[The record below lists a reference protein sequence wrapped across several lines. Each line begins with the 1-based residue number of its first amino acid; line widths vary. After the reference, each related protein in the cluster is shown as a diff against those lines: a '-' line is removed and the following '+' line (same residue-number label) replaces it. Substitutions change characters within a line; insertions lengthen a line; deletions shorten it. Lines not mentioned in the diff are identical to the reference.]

1 MEITYKYPCPR
12 NGIAIGSRIANILT
26 ADVRAATTPR
36 PRAHMI
42 PQTERRTHRRFP
54 LTLPTELKGLTT
66 NLGVVDSET
75 LDVSAGG
82 VLLRVKNPVAVGE
95 NIQFLLKFG
104 PDLTMTSPALLVRF
118 WGTVVRS
125 ERRPISTGFDHAAAV
140 NIQRYEFVSSE
151 SPAFERVAVST

>member
-1 MEITYKYPCPR
+1 M
-12 NGIAIGSRIANILT
+12 NH
-26 ADVRAATTPR
+26 DVRR
-36 PRAHMI
+36 LERRDKRAQMI

-54 LTLPTELKGLTT
+54 LTLPTELKGLTS
-66 NLGVVDSET
+66 NLGLIDSET

-82 VLLRVKNPVAVGE
+82 VLLRVKNPISVGE

-125 ERRPISTGFDHAAAV
+125 ERRSGASDHAVAV

-151 SPAFERVAVST
+151 SPAFERVAVSR

>member
-1 MEITYKYPCPR
+1 
-12 NGIAIGSRIANILT
+12 
-26 ADVRAATTPR
+26 
-36 PRAHMI
+36 MI

-54 LTLPTELKGLTT
+54 LTLPTELKGLTS
-66 NLGVVDSET
+66 NLGIIDSET

-82 VLLRVKNPVAVGE
+82 VLLRVKDPIAVGE

-125 ERRPISTGFDHAAAV
+125 EQRSGAAGIDHAVAV

-151 SPAFERVAVST
+151 SPAFERVAVAT

>member
-1 MEITYKYPCPR
+1 
-12 NGIAIGSRIANILT
+12 
-26 ADVRAATTPR
+26 
-36 PRAHMI
+36 MI

-54 LTLPTELKGLTT
+54 LTLPTELKGLTN
-66 NLGVVDSET
+66 NLGIIDSET

-82 VLLRVKNPVAVGE
+82 VLLRVKNSIAVGE

-125 ERRPISTGFDHAAAV
+125 EKRSGTAGFEQAVAV
-140 NIQRYEFVSSE
+140 NILRYEFVTSE
-151 SPAFERVAVST
+151 SPAFEKVAVSR

>member
-1 MEITYKYPCPR
+1 
-12 NGIAIGSRIANILT
+12 
-26 ADVRAATTPR
+26 
-36 PRAHMI
+36 MI

-54 LTLPTELKGLTT
+54 LALTTELKGLTS
-66 NLGVVDSET
+66 NLGLIDSET

-82 VLLRVKNPVAVGE
+82 ILFRVKQPVSVGE
-95 NIQFLLKFG
+95 SIQFLLKFG

-125 ERRPISTGFDHAAAV
+125 EKRPESAGFGHTIAV

-151 SPAFERVAVST
+151 SPAFERVAVTS